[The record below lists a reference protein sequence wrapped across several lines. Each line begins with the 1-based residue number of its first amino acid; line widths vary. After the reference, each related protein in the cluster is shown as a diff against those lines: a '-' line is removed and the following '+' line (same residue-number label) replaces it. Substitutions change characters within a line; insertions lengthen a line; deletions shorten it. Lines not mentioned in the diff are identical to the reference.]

1 MEHRHHC
8 TVCTSLTFNVLRV
21 ESAQQAKPPAT
32 ESLSEKCPRTVA
44 AVPYHQINAMT
55 VTTAPNSINSNTASG
70 INSLQ
75 AAVTEQTAEIDTLP
89 TINIL
94 ALAEFAL
101 KELQAEMK
109 TASRSAQT
117 VAMRIAKEVE
127 RICQKSDRIQIS
139 GEVEAW
145 QITLA
150 EHRLQKTLQYY
161 RLGSKQGRVELH
173 SHLASMIYRHV
184 ASFRSNLNFQ
194 ARYNMIEDFLQ
205 GFYIE
210 SLRAFRREHDV
221 DATYQP
227 RTQLELA
234 EYMAFTEHYA
244 KRQIGLPG
252 RNRQRLIVLR
262 AQGFAKGQPPET
274 AIDIEMAVESGKGED
289 AEMYSRSP
297 ALQQVREQMVSETVD
312 PADAVLRDRVVSE
325 LIAYLE
331 AQNQPECV
339 SYLTL
344 KLQDLSASEIDRVLG
359 LSSRQRDYLQQR
371 FKYHV
376 EKFSRTQ
383 NWKLVHEWLGA
394 DVDQKLGMTS
404 DKWEAFRAQLSPE
417 QQQLLAMKGNQ
428 ESDKDI
434 AAAIKCTPKQVQKRW
449 AQLLDLASQTRNSSQ
464 A

>member
-1 MEHRHHC
+1 
-8 TVCTSLTFNVLRV
+8 
-21 ESAQQAKPPAT
+21 
-32 ESLSEKCPRTVA
+32 
-44 AVPYHQINAMT
+44 MT
-55 VTTAPNSINSNTASG
+55 VKAATNTVNCNTASDL
-70 INSLQ
+70 NSIP
-75 AAVTEQTAEIDTLP
+75 AASSEQTADTNVPSIDV
-89 TINIL
+89 L
-94 ALAEFAL
+94 ALANFAL
-101 KELQAEMK
+101 KELQASKK
-109 TASRSAQT
+109 TASRSAQP

-161 RLGSKQGRVELH
+161 SLGSKQGRVELH
-173 SHLASMIYRHV
+173 SHLAAMVYRHV

-210 SLRAFRREHDV
+210 SLRAFRREHQL

-339 SYLTL
+339 DYLTL

-376 EKFSRTQ
+376 EKFARTQ
-383 NWKLVHEWLGA
+383 NWQLVHEWLGA

-404 DKWEAFRAQLSPE
+404 DQWEAFRAQLSP
-417 QQQLLAMKGNQ
+417 QMQQLLEMKRNK
-428 ESDKDI
+428 ESEKAI
-434 AAAIKCTPKQVQKRW
+434 AAAIQCTPKQVQKRW
-449 AQLLDLASQTRNSSQ
+449 AQLLELASQTRNSNQ

>member
-1 MEHRHHC
+1 
-8 TVCTSLTFNVLRV
+8 
-21 ESAQQAKPPAT
+21 
-32 ESLSEKCPRTVA
+32 
-44 AVPYHQINAMT
+44 MT
-55 VTTAPNSINSNTASG
+55 VKTATTVHCNTASG
-70 INSLQ
+70 FNCIPATSSEPN
-75 AAVTEQTAEIDTLP
+75 AEINTVP
-89 TINIL
+89 SINIL
-94 ALAEFAL
+94 ALADFAL

-109 TASRSAQT
+109 TPSRSAQA

-173 SHLASMIYRHV
+173 SHLAAMIYRHV

-210 SLRAFRREHDV
+210 SLRAFRREHQLDV
-221 DATYQP
+221 TYQP

-274 AIDIEMAVESGKGED
+274 AIDIEMAVESGKGEE

-331 AQNQPECV
+331 SQNQPECV
-339 SYLTL
+339 NYLTL
-344 KLQDLSASEIDRVLG
+344 KLQDFSASEIDRVLG
-359 LSSRQRDYLQQR
+359 LSARQRDYLQQR

-376 EKFSRTQ
+376 EKFARTQ

-404 DKWEAFRAQLSPE
+404 DKWEEFRAQLAPE
-417 QQQLLAMKGNQ
+417 MQQLLEMKRNQ
-428 ESDKDI
+428 ESDKAI
-434 AAAIKCTPKQVQKRW
+434 ATALKCTPKQVQKRW
-449 AQLLDLASQTRNSSQ
+449 AQLLELASQTRNSSQ

>member
-1 MEHRHHC
+1 M
-8 TVCTSLTFNVLRV
+8 V
-21 ESAQQAKPPAT
+21 
-32 ESLSEKCPRTVA
+32 
-44 AVPYHQINAMT
+44 
-55 VTTAPNSINSNTASG
+55 
-70 INSLQ
+70 
-75 AAVTEQTAEIDTLP
+75 
-89 TINIL
+89 
-94 ALAEFAL
+94 
-101 KELQAEMK
+101 
-109 TASRSAQT
+109 
-117 VAMRIAKEVE
+117 
-127 RICQKSDRIQIS
+127 
-139 GEVEAW
+139 
-145 QITLA
+145 
-150 EHRLQKTLQYY
+150 
-161 RLGSKQGRVELH
+161 
-173 SHLASMIYRHV
+173 YRHV

-210 SLRAFRREHDV
+210 SLRAFRREHQLDV
-221 DATYQP
+221 TYQP

-339 SYLTL
+339 DYLTL

-376 EKFSRTQ
+376 EKFARTQ

-404 DKWEAFRAQLSPE
+404 DKMGSISRSTVAGNAATVRNEAESRKRQGDRRCNPMHSQTSPKTLGATVGAGKPDS
-417 QQQLLAMKGNQ
+417 QQQPSLIG
-428 ESDKDI
+428 
-434 AAAIKCTPKQVQKRW
+434 
-449 AQLLDLASQTRNSSQ
+449 TRI
-464 A
+464 

>member
-1 MEHRHHC
+1 
-8 TVCTSLTFNVLRV
+8 
-21 ESAQQAKPPAT
+21 
-32 ESLSEKCPRTVA
+32 
-44 AVPYHQINAMT
+44 MT
-55 VTTAPNSINSNTASG
+55 VKTATNTVNCNTASDLNR
-70 INSLQ
+70 IPTV
-75 AAVTEQTAEIDTLP
+75 AIEQTPEINTVPCID
-89 TINIL
+89 IL
-94 ALAEFAL
+94 ALADFAL
-101 KELQAEMK
+101 KELEAEMK
-109 TASRSAQT
+109 TPSRSAQA

-161 RLGSKQGRVELH
+161 RLGSKGGRVELH
-173 SHLASMIYRHV
+173 SHLAAMIYRHV

-210 SLRAFRREHDV
+210 SLRAFRREHQVDV
-221 DATYQP
+221 SYQP

-289 AEMYSRSP
+289 AEMHSRSP

-331 AQNQPECV
+331 LQNQPECV

-417 QQQLLAMKGNQ
+417 QQQLLEMKRNQ
-428 ESDKDI
+428 ESDKAI
-434 AAAIKCTPKQVQKRW
+434 AAALKCTPKQLQKRW

>member
-1 MEHRHHC
+1 
-8 TVCTSLTFNVLRV
+8 
-21 ESAQQAKPPAT
+21 
-32 ESLSEKCPRTVA
+32 
-44 AVPYHQINAMT
+44 MT
-55 VTTAPNSINSNTASG
+55 VKTATNSVNCTPVST

-75 AAVTEQTAEIDTLP
+75 VAVSEQIAEINSVP
-89 TINIL
+89 SINIL
-94 ALAEFAL
+94 ALADFAL

-109 TASRSAQT
+109 TPSRCAQS

-139 GEVEAW
+139 GEVQAW

-150 EHRLQKTLQYY
+150 EHRLQKTLEFY
-161 RLGSKQGRVELH
+161 RLGSRQGRVELH
-173 SHLASMIYRHV
+173 SHLAAMIYRHV

-210 SLRAFRREHDV
+210 SLRAFRREHQLDV
-221 DATYQP
+221 TYQP

-234 EYMAFTEHYA
+234 EYMAFTEQYA

-297 ALQQVREQMVSETVD
+297 ALQQVREQMVAETVD

-331 AQNQPECV
+331 SQNQPECV
-339 SYLTL
+339 DYLTL

-359 LSSRQRDYLQQR
+359 LSARQRDYLQQR

-376 EKFSRTQ
+376 EKFARTQ
-383 NWKLVHEWLGA
+383 NWQLVHEWLGA
-394 DVDQKLGMTS
+394 DLDQKLGMTS
-404 DKWEAFRAQLSPE
+404 DKWETFQAQLSPE
-417 QQQLLAMKGNQ
+417 QQQLLAMKRNQ
-428 ESDKDI
+428 ESDSAI
-434 AAAIKCTPKQVQKRW
+434 ATAIKSTPKQVQKRW
-449 AQLLDLASQTRNSSQ
+449 AQLLDLASQTRNNSQ

>member
-1 MEHRHHC
+1 
-8 TVCTSLTFNVLRV
+8 
-21 ESAQQAKPPAT
+21 
-32 ESLSEKCPRTVA
+32 
-44 AVPYHQINAMT
+44 MT
-55 VTTAPNSINSNTASG
+55 VKAATNTVNCNTASDFNC
-70 INSLQ
+70 IP
-75 AAVTEQTAEIDTLP
+75 AASSEQTAEINTVP
-89 TINIL
+89 SINIL
-94 ALAEFAL
+94 ALADFAV
-101 KELQAEMK
+101 KELQASMK
-109 TASRSAQT
+109 TASRSTQA

-173 SHLASMIYRHV
+173 SHLAAMVYRHV

-210 SLRAFRREHDV
+210 SLRAFRREHQLDV
-221 DATYQP
+221 TYQP

-297 ALQQVREQMVSETVD
+297 ALQQVREQMVSDTVD

-339 SYLTL
+339 NYLTL
-344 KLQDLSASEIDRVLG
+344 KLQDLSASEIDQVLG

-376 EKFSRTQ
+376 EKFARTQ

-394 DVDQKLGMTS
+394 DIDQKLGMTS
-404 DKWEAFRAQLSPE
+404 DQWEAFRAQLSP
-417 QQQLLAMKGNQ
+417 QMQQLLEMKRNQ
-428 ESDKDI
+428 ESDKAI
-434 AAAIKCTPKQVQKRW
+434 AAAIQCTPKQVQKRW
-449 AQLLDLASQTRNSSQ
+449 AQLLELASQARNSSQ

>member
-1 MEHRHHC
+1 MTLKTATN
-8 TVCTSLTFNVLRV
+8 TVNCNTVSGFNCI
-21 ESAQQAKPPAT
+21 PAT
-32 ESLSEKCPRTVA
+32 AGE
-44 AVPYHQINAMT
+44 
-55 VTTAPNSINSNTASG
+55 PN
-70 INSLQ
+70 
-75 AAVTEQTAEIDTLP
+75 AEINTVPSID
-89 TINIL
+89 IL
-94 ALAEFAL
+94 ALADFAL
-101 KELQAEMK
+101 QELQGEMK
-109 TASRSAQT
+109 TPSRSAQA

-150 EHRLQKTLQYY
+150 EHRLQKILQYY

-173 SHLASMIYRHV
+173 SHLAAMIYRHV

-194 ARYNMIEDFLQ
+194 ARYSMIEDFLQ

-210 SLRAFRREHDV
+210 SLRAFRREHQLDV
-221 DATYQP
+221 TYQP

-274 AIDIEMAVESGKGED
+274 AIDIEMAVESGKGEE
-289 AEMYSRSP
+289 AEIYSRSP
-297 ALQQVREQMVSETVD
+297 ALQQVREQMVLETVD
-312 PADAVLRDRVVSE
+312 PADAVLRDRVVSK

-331 AQNQPECV
+331 SQNQPECV
-339 SYLTL
+339 DYLTL

-376 EKFSRTQ
+376 EKFARTQ

-404 DKWEAFRAQLSPE
+404 DKWEEFRAKLAPE
-417 QQQLLAMKGNQ
+417 MQQLLEMKRNQ
-428 ESDKDI
+428 ESDKAI
-434 AAAIKCTPKQVQKRW
+434 ATALKCTPKQVQKRW
-449 AQLLDLASQTRNSSQ
+449 AQLLELASQTRNSSQ

>member
-1 MEHRHHC
+1 
-8 TVCTSLTFNVLRV
+8 
-21 ESAQQAKPPAT
+21 
-32 ESLSEKCPRTVA
+32 
-44 AVPYHQINAMT
+44 MT
-55 VTTAPNSINSNTASG
+55 VKTATPVHCNTASNLNF
-70 INSLQ
+70 IP
-75 AAVTEQTAEIDTLP
+75 AASTEQTAEINTVSSIDV
-89 TINIL
+89 L

-101 KELQAEMK
+101 KELEAEMK

-127 RICQKSDRIQIS
+127 RICQKSDRIQVS

-150 EHRLQKTLQYY
+150 EHRLQKTLEFY
-161 RLGSKQGRVELH
+161 RLGSKQGRVQLH

-184 ASFRSNLNFQ
+184 ASFRSNLLN
-194 ARYNMIEDFLQ
+194 Y
-205 GFYIE
+205 
-210 SLRAFRREHDV
+210 
-221 DATYQP
+221 TP
-227 RTQLELA
+227 RTQIELA
-234 EYMAFTEHYA
+234 EYMAFTEQYA

-289 AEMYSRSP
+289 AEIYSRSP

-312 PADAVLRDRVVSE
+312 PADAVLRDRVVTE

-339 SYLTL
+339 NYLTL

-376 EKFSRTQ
+376 EKFARTQ

-404 DKWEAFRAQLSPE
+404 DKWEDFRAQLSPE
-417 QQQLLAMKGNQ
+417 QQQLLAMKRNQ
-428 ESDKDI
+428 ECDK
-434 AAAIKCTPKQVQKRW
+434 AIGTALKCTPKQVQKRW
-449 AQLLDLASQTRNSSQ
+449 AQLLDLASQTRNSTQ